1 MNKQII
7 LQKRPLG
14 LPTLADFEITSSEI
28 SSPANGELLLKSKF
42 ISVDPYMRSRMS
54 DAKSYVPPFQVGK
67 PLDGGVVAEV
77 IESRHPDFVAG
88 DTVLGHLQWKEI
100 QTVNATTVNKLDKSV
115 APLSFYLGVLGIPGL
130 TAYFGLQEIGK
141 PVAGETIVVSGAAGA
156 VGMAVCQIARIK
168 GSRVVGIAGSDEK
181 IDYLKNVLKVDEV
194 INYRGE
200 KNIRRAIAHACP
212 NGVDVYWD
220 NVGGEIS
227 DAVITNINNGARIV
241 LCGQIS
247 VYNNTEIPV
256 GPRPQPILVKKSAL
270 MQGFIVTNYAAH
282 FGDAIMQLGQ
292 WLGEGKLTCK
302 ETIVQGF
309 EKLPETFLGLFEG
322 VNTGK
327 LLVEI

>member
-28 SSPANGELLLKSKF
+28 SSPADGELLLKSKF

-54 DAKSYVPPFQVGK
+54 DAKSYVPPFEVGK
-67 PLDGGVVAEV
+67 LLDGGVVAEV

>member
-28 SSPANGELLLKSKF
+28 SSPADGELLLKSKF

-54 DAKSYVPPFQVGK
+54 DAKSYVPPFEVGK

-200 KNIRRAIAHACP
+200 KNIRPAIAHACP

>member
-28 SSPANGELLLKSKF
+28 SSPADGELLLKSKF

-200 KNIRRAIAHACP
+200 KNIRPAIAHACP